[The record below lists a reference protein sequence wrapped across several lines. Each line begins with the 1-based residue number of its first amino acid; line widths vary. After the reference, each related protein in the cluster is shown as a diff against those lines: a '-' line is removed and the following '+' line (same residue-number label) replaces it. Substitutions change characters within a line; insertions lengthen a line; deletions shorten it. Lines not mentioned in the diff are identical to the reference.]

1 MTKPTLLPI
10 FMLLSHFALAQ
21 SPSKQTPQGEVV
33 YHVCQRSFYD
43 SNSDLHGDLNGLIQK
58 LPYLQDLGV
67 TSILLFPLY
76 ESDCYHNYFANNF
89 ETIDPEFGT
98 MDDFLNLIKEVHQRG
113 MKIYLD
119 METQYV
125 TSKHLWWTDAVGNLD
140 SKYSEYILFE
150 DEAHLV
156 PATMV
161 FDLRILNGFDGQ
173 VITATTVNL
182 KSEKVLQYTIDLFS
196 SFMDPN
202 QDGDFSDGVDGF
214 RLDHAMDHLDG
225 KPTLTNL
232 FESFWNPLIQCL
244 KEQNP
249 SVKIAAEQADWADY
263 GFEYFERANVDRM
276 FGFGLQQAI
285 LSLDKTQLIKN
296 AEIILNQ
303 TPKGKEQIV
312 FIENHD
318 IDRLASM
325 QTSLEQQKVAAALML
340 LIGGVPSIY
349 YGQEIGMHGKVY
361 SFGNTDGNDIG
372 RREAFDWYTEG
383 VGDGMSFW
391 YRESGPW
398 WTNANLRPND
408 GISFEEQTSNP
419 NSLFNWYKTF
429 IALKQSNAALAVG
442 SYETVSNSNE
452 EVFSFYRVYGREK
465 VLVVVNLSDTAQHV
479 QLDRRLKNATNLRDS
494 QAKFKNTR
502 TLPPFQVEVWRVQ

>member
-10 FMLLSHFALAQ
+10 FILLSHFALAQ

-98 MDDFLNLIKEVHQRG
+98 MDDFLNLIKEVNQRG

-202 QDGDFSDGVDGF
+202 QDGDLSDGVDGF

-249 SVKIAAEQADWADY
+249 
-263 GFEYFERANVDRM
+263 
-276 FGFGLQQAI
+276 
-285 LSLDKTQLIKN
+285 
-296 AEIILNQ
+296 
-303 TPKGKEQIV
+303 
-312 FIENHD
+312 
-318 IDRLASM
+318 
-325 QTSLEQQKVAAALML
+325 
-340 LIGGVPSIY
+340 
-349 YGQEIGMHGKVY
+349 
-361 SFGNTDGNDIG
+361 
-372 RREAFDWYTEG
+372 
-383 VGDGMSFW
+383 
-391 YRESGPW
+391 
-398 WTNANLRPND
+398 
-408 GISFEEQTSNP
+408 
-419 NSLFNWYKTF
+419 
-429 IALKQSNAALAVG
+429 
-442 SYETVSNSNE
+442 
-452 EVFSFYRVYGREK
+452 
-465 VLVVVNLSDTAQHV
+465 
-479 QLDRRLKNATNLRDS
+479 
-494 QAKFKNTR
+494 
-502 TLPPFQVEVWRVQ
+502 